1 MNKSTTI
8 PQQGSLPVDK
18 IENKVI
24 NQKELCNKYSSCLHP
39 KPITEQEESKDIH
52 KSLLFTKYRTLQERP
67 SKIDELKSN
76 ATVGRPLLVS
86 KYSAPSESIDGNNGH
101 KQKCSTDKASL
112 VSGEEKIP
120 YIGDLLRKYGKVSY
134 PKSGQDGDNSDVIG
148 GQVGNNSDVM
158 SRRDIVNSDVISGQ
172 DGDNSDVIGGQVGD
186 NSDVMSRRDGAN
198 SDVISDQVVD
208 NSDVIGGQVGDN
220 SGVIS
225 DHDSANS
232 GPISGQDG
240 DNKEAISDQ
249 DSTEQNKVEPLTAKP
264 PPPLSKTSDQPR
276 STNFESEK
284 DENKSDNTEQPQNTK
299 NVKFAG
305 SYTNVSRANNIA
317 YSLSS
322 GNSIAAKY
330 GRKYNPDN
338 A

>member
-24 NQKELCNKYSSCLHP
+24 NQKELCNKYRSACLHP
-39 KPITEQEESKDIH
+39 NPITEQEESKDMH

-112 VSGEEKIP
+112 VSGEETIP

-148 GQVGNNSDVM
+148 GQVGNNSH
-158 SRRDIVNSDVISGQ
+158 
-172 DGDNSDVIGGQVGD
+172 VIGGQVGD

-198 SDVISDQVVD
+198 SDVI
-208 NSDVIGGQVGDN
+208 GGQVGDN
-220 SGVIS
+220 SDVIN
-225 DHDSANS
+225 DHDGANS
-232 GPISGQDG
+232 GPISGHDG

-249 DSTEQNKVEPLTAKP
+249 DSTEQKKVEPLTAKP
-264 PPPLSKTSDQPR
+264 PPPLSKTSDQPK